1 MSVKNVI
8 SYDVPTI
15 LPTDTGDTALRLME
29 ENNMEQIA
37 VVADNQYLAL
47 IKQQELLDWE
57 TPEEAISSSDFL
69 RYSPAVFVGGHAFDA
84 LRIAYNQRLSIV
96 PVIDEQNKYL
106 GSVTRETL
114 INYLA
119 ENSGID
125 SPGGVLVLE
134 INPLDYSLYEV
145 ARICESED
153 IAILTTHLFTNRAT
167 NKLELTIKTNRNNL
181 ELLASTYERFG
192 YTVKEMYGERSN
204 KDDMMDRYNL
214 LMAYINM

>member
-57 TPEEAISSSDFL
+57 TPEEAISNSDYL

-106 GSVTRETL
+106 GCVTRETL

-153 IAILTTHLFTNRAT
+153 IAILTTHLYTNRAT

-192 YTVKEMYGERSN
+192 YTVKEMFGERSN